1 MVDLCLSADFLE
13 NHIPYPN
20 PDLMGERKSE
30 VDMQTEREAG
40 VLAVT
45 YFDEAEIPPC
55 PTEPASVVKEMPLP
69 DDKIT
74 QMNLSWDMRKD
85 DQVQMAI
92 AAAQTRPF
100 ERANKWHTSSAA
112 ATATQSV
119 QPAYGQQA
127 AQPQPGP
134 AGLGGDNL
142 SALLAKLSQGGLSI
156 PSAQPPMQHYQQY
169 VYSLLSR
176 AVTD

>member
-1 MVDLCLSADFLE
+1 
-13 NHIPYPN
+13 
-20 PDLMGERKSE
+20 MGDRKSE
-30 VDMQTEREAG
+30 LDIQTEREAG

-45 YFDEAEIPPC
+45 YFDESEIPIC
-55 PTEPASVVKEMPLP
+55 PTEPASVVNELPLP

-100 ERANKWHTSSAA
+100 ERANKWSTASAA
-112 ATATQSV
+112 PTDTAPALS
-119 QPAYGQQA
+119 AYGQQA
-127 AQPQPGP
+127 AQPQLG
-134 AGLGGDNL
+134 AGGLGGDNL

-156 PSAQPPMQHYQQY
+156 PNAQPPVQYHQQY
-169 VYSLLSR
+169 VQ
-176 AVTD
+176 